1 MENQGNTQPIV
12 EKKTKWGQILAYIAL
27 FGIII
32 YLISQLWQAE
42 NKKNA
47 LTQKLEK
54 QIQEQSDK
62 INALN
67 TTWDLLLIKPYLQGG
82 RGVDGWEIQNLR
94 TAVQLQGT
102 LNDPS
107 TIDDGWSV
115 EIHIPWHALWEIST
129 GEVPPKSGD
138 QWKINFSRVQWKLDI
153 VNGMYVKPEGQ
164 KEDNWVWSP
173 QGVIDMHRPERWGI
187 VHFTS

>member
-54 QIQEQSDK
+54 QIQEQADK

-67 TTWDLLLIKPYLQGG
+67 TMVNNQAGLLKEYKPYQAVIRSAALRDSIYKLLPYKFGETVYVMPDSIKAVVNSVQISGNASEYSIKYWVRTAKGGYQAISISDLLKQ
-82 RGVDGWEIQNLR
+82 
-94 TAVQLQGT
+94 
-102 LNDPS
+102 
-107 TIDDGWSV
+107 
-115 EIHIPWHALWEIST
+115 
-129 GEVPPKSGD
+129 D
-138 QWKINFSRVQWKLDI
+138 Q
-153 VNGMYVKPEGQ
+153 
-164 KEDNWVWSP
+164 
-173 QGVIDMHRPERWGI
+173 
-187 VHFTS
+187 

>member
-54 QIQEQSDK
+54 QIQEQADK

-67 TTWDLLLIKPYLQGG
+67 TTVNNQAGLLKEYKPYQAVIRSAALRDSIYKLLPYKFGETVFVMPDSVKAVVNSVQISGNASEYSIKYWVRTAKGGYQAISISDLL
-82 RGVDGWEIQNLR
+82 
-94 TAVQLQGT
+94 
-102 LNDPS
+102 
-107 TIDDGWSV
+107 
-115 EIHIPWHALWEIST
+115 
-129 GEVPPKSGD
+129 
-138 QWKINFSRVQWKLDI
+138 KLD
-153 VNGMYVKPEGQ
+153 Q
-164 KEDNWVWSP
+164 
-173 QGVIDMHRPERWGI
+173 
-187 VHFTS
+187 

>member
-1 MENQGNTQPIV
+1 MENQSNTQPNA

-54 QIQEQSDK
+54 QIQEQADK

-67 TTWDLLLIKPYLQGG
+67 TTVNNQAGLLKEYKPYQAVIRSAALRDSIYKLLPYKFGETVYVMPDSVKAVVNSVQISGNASEYSIKYWVRTAKGGYQAISISDLL
-82 RGVDGWEIQNLR
+82 
-94 TAVQLQGT
+94 
-102 LNDPS
+102 
-107 TIDDGWSV
+107 
-115 EIHIPWHALWEIST
+115 
-129 GEVPPKSGD
+129 
-138 QWKINFSRVQWKLDI
+138 KLD
-153 VNGMYVKPEGQ
+153 Q
-164 KEDNWVWSP
+164 
-173 QGVIDMHRPERWGI
+173 
-187 VHFTS
+187 

>member
-54 QIQEQSDK
+54 QIQEQADK

-67 TTWDLLLIKPYLQGG
+67 TTVNNQAGLLKEYKPYQAVIRSAALRDSIYKLLPYKFGETVYVMPDSIKAVVNSVQISGNASEYSIKYWVRTAKGGYQAISISDLLKQ
-82 RGVDGWEIQNLR
+82 
-94 TAVQLQGT
+94 
-102 LNDPS
+102 
-107 TIDDGWSV
+107 
-115 EIHIPWHALWEIST
+115 
-129 GEVPPKSGD
+129 D
-138 QWKINFSRVQWKLDI
+138 Q
-153 VNGMYVKPEGQ
+153 
-164 KEDNWVWSP
+164 
-173 QGVIDMHRPERWGI
+173 
-187 VHFTS
+187 

>member
-12 EKKTKWGQILAYIAL
+12 EKKTKWAQILAYIAL

-67 TTWDLLLIKPYLQGG
+67 TTVNNQAGLLKEYKPYQAVIRSAALRDSIYKLLPYKFGETVYVMPDSVKAVVNSVQISGNASEYSIKYWVRTAKGGYQAISISDLL
-82 RGVDGWEIQNLR
+82 
-94 TAVQLQGT
+94 
-102 LNDPS
+102 
-107 TIDDGWSV
+107 
-115 EIHIPWHALWEIST
+115 
-129 GEVPPKSGD
+129 
-138 QWKINFSRVQWKLDI
+138 KLD
-153 VNGMYVKPEGQ
+153 Q
-164 KEDNWVWSP
+164 
-173 QGVIDMHRPERWGI
+173 
-187 VHFTS
+187 

>member
-54 QIQEQSDK
+54 QIQEQADK

-67 TTWDLLLIKPYLQGG
+67 TTVNNQAGLLKEYKPYQAVIRSAALRDSIYKLLPYKFGETVYVMPDSIKAVVNSVQISGNASEYSIKYWVRTAKGGYQAISISDLL
-82 RGVDGWEIQNLR
+82 
-94 TAVQLQGT
+94 
-102 LNDPS
+102 
-107 TIDDGWSV
+107 
-115 EIHIPWHALWEIST
+115 
-129 GEVPPKSGD
+129 
-138 QWKINFSRVQWKLDI
+138 KL
-153 VNGMYVKPEGQ
+153 E
-164 KEDNWVWSP
+164 
-173 QGVIDMHRPERWGI
+173 
-187 VHFTS
+187 

>member
-27 FGIII
+27 FGTII

-67 TTWDLLLIKPYLQGG
+67 TTVNNQAGLLKEYKPYQAVIRSAALRDSIYKLLPYKFGETVYVMPDSVKAVVNSVQISGNASEYSIKYWVRTAKGGYQAISISDLL
-82 RGVDGWEIQNLR
+82 
-94 TAVQLQGT
+94 
-102 LNDPS
+102 
-107 TIDDGWSV
+107 
-115 EIHIPWHALWEIST
+115 
-129 GEVPPKSGD
+129 
-138 QWKINFSRVQWKLDI
+138 KLD
-153 VNGMYVKPEGQ
+153 Q
-164 KEDNWVWSP
+164 
-173 QGVIDMHRPERWGI
+173 
-187 VHFTS
+187 

>member
-67 TTWDLLLIKPYLQGG
+67 TTVNNQAGLLKEYKPYQAVIRSAALRDSIYKLLPYKFGETVYVMPDSVKAVVNSVQISGNASEYSIKYWVRTAKGGYQAISISDLL
-82 RGVDGWEIQNLR
+82 
-94 TAVQLQGT
+94 
-102 LNDPS
+102 
-107 TIDDGWSV
+107 
-115 EIHIPWHALWEIST
+115 
-129 GEVPPKSGD
+129 
-138 QWKINFSRVQWKLDI
+138 KLD
-153 VNGMYVKPEGQ
+153 Q
-164 KEDNWVWSP
+164 
-173 QGVIDMHRPERWGI
+173 
-187 VHFTS
+187 

>member
-54 QIQEQSDK
+54 QIQEQADK

-67 TTWDLLLIKPYLQGG
+67 TTVNNQAGLLKEYKPYQAVIRSAALRDSIYKLLPYKFGETVYVMPDSVKAVVNSVQISGNASEYSIKYWVRTAKGGYQAISISDLL
-82 RGVDGWEIQNLR
+82 
-94 TAVQLQGT
+94 T
-102 LNDPS
+102 LEN
-107 TIDDGWSV
+107 
-115 EIHIPWHALWEIST
+115 
-129 GEVPPKSGD
+129 
-138 QWKINFSRVQWKLDI
+138 
-153 VNGMYVKPEGQ
+153 
-164 KEDNWVWSP
+164 
-173 QGVIDMHRPERWGI
+173 
-187 VHFTS
+187 